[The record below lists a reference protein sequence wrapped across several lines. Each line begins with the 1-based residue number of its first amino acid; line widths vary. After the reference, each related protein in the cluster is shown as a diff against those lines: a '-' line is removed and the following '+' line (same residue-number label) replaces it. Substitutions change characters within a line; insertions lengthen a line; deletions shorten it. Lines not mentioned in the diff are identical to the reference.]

1 MSILEYLLVTLG
13 MMTAVYMVYRHT
25 FLKKPKGKHPLK
37 PHFTLKIEGD
47 QT

>member
-1 MSILEYLLVTLG
+1 MSALEYLVVTLVVIA
-13 MMTAVYMVYRHT
+13 AVYAFYRHT